1 MVSHDELGPEK
12 ILEVFDSKTGMHGF
26 VVIDNTALGPA
37 KGGIRMTPTVSIDE
51 VAKLA
56 RAMSYKCSLAGLPFG
71 GGKSGIM
78 ADPKKMAPE
87 QKDAVMAAF
96 SRALKVV
103 CPKVYVAAP
112 DINTAEHEMKVFAEA
127 NGSMKSC
134 TGKPSEMGGIPHEL
148 GSTGFGV
155 HHATLVAAKHLGLD
169 IKNLTFAVEGFGN
182 VGVYAAK
189 FLTEK
194 GAKLVATSDSKG
206 VIYNPEGIDFINLA
220 EVKKK
225 QGTVTAYCDGK
236 VLKGEDIVGIEADIL
251 ITAAVPDLITEANK
265 ESIRAKIV
273 VEGSNIPTTA
283 EIEEYL
289 HQKGILVVPDFVAN
303 AGGVI
308 SSYVEYIG
316 GTPEKMFKMVEDKV
330 VKNTAKVL
338 RTAKKQKIKPRDAA
352 IHVALERIKKK
363 MAKKAAKEQKSEAKQ

>member
-1 MVSHDELGPEK
+1 MVSHDEIGPEK
-12 ILEVFDSKTGMHGF
+12 ILEVFDAKTGMHGF
-26 VVIDNTALGPA
+26 VVIDNTTLGPA

-56 RAMSYKCSLAGLPFG
+56 RAMTYKCSLAGLPFG
-71 GGKSGIM
+71 GGKSGII
-78 ADPKKMAPE
+78 ANPKQMSPE
-87 QKDAVMAAF
+87 QKGAVIAAF
-96 SRALKVV
+96 SKALKVV

-127 NGSMKSC
+127 NGSLKSC
-134 TGKPSEMGGIPHEL
+134 TGKPSDMGGLPHEL

-155 HHATLVAAKHLGLD
+155 HHATLMAVKHLKLD
-169 IKNLTFAVEGFGN
+169 LKEMTFAVEGFGN

-194 GAKLVATSDSKG
+194 GAKLVAVSDSKG
-206 VIYNPEGIDFINLA
+206 VAYVPEGMDFMKLA
-220 EVKKK
+220 EAKKEK
-225 QGTVTAYCDGK
+225 GSVTAYPGAQVLDGK
-236 VLKGEDIVGIEADIL
+236 EIVGVEADIL

-265 ESIRAKIV
+265 DSIKAKIV

-283 EIEEYL
+283 DIEEYL

-316 GTPEKMFKMVEDKV
+316 GTPERMFKMVEAKV

-338 RTAKKQKIKPRDAA
+338 KTAKKLKIKPRDAA
-352 IHVALERIKKK
+352 MHVALERIKKR
-363 MAKKAAKEQKSEAKQ
+363 AEKKAAKA

>member
-12 ILEVFDSKTGMHGF
+12 ILEVFDAKTGMHGF
-26 VVIDNTALGPA
+26 VVIDNTALGPG

-56 RAMSYKCSLAGLPFG
+56 RAMTYKCSLAGLPFG
-71 GGKSGIM
+71 GGKSGIE
-78 ADPKKMAPE
+78 ADPKKMTTE
-87 QKDAVMAAF
+87 QKDAVLAAF

-103 CPKVYVAAP
+103 CPKLYVSAP

-134 TGKPSEMGGIPHEL
+134 TGKPEEMGGIPHEL

-155 HHATLVAAKHLGLD
+155 HHATLVAVKHLGLD

-182 VGVYAAK
+182 VGVFAAK
-189 FLTEK
+189 YLTEK

-206 VIYNPEGIDFINLA
+206 VIYKPDGIDFNKLA
-220 EVKKK
+220 EVKKQ
-225 QGTVTAYCDGK
+225 QGSVTAYPGGQ
-236 VLKGEDIVGIEADIL
+236 VLKGEEIVGLDVDIL

-265 ESIRAKIV
+265 DSIRAKIV
-273 VEGSNIPTTA
+273 VEGSNIPTTP

-289 HQKGILVVPDFVAN
+289 YKKGILVVPDFVAN

-308 SSYVEYIG
+308 SSYVEYKG
-316 GTPEKMFKMVEDKV
+316 GSAEEMFKMVEKKV
-330 VKNTAKVL
+330 VKNTAQVL
-338 RTAKKQKIKPRDAA
+338 KTAKKQGVKPRDAA

-363 MAKKAAKEQKSEAKQ
+363 MEKKTSKV

>member
-12 ILEVFDSKTGMHGF
+12 ILEVYDAKTGMHGF
-26 VVIDNTALGPA
+26 VVIDNTILGPG

-56 RAMSYKCSLAGLPFG
+56 RAMTYKCSLAGLPFG
-71 GGKSGIM
+71 GGKSGIV
-78 ADPKKMAPE
+78 ADPKKRTPE
-87 QKDAVMAAF
+87 QKDAMIAAF

-103 CPKVYVAAP
+103 CPKLYVSAP
-112 DINTAEHEMKVFAEA
+112 DINTAEHEMKVFAKA

-134 TGKPSEMGGIPHEL
+134 TGKPADMGGIPHEL

-155 HHATLVAAKHLGLD
+155 FHAACVAVKHLGLD

-182 VGVYAAK
+182 VGWFVAK

-194 GAKLVATSDSKG
+194 GAKLVAASDSRG
-206 VIYNPEGIDFINLA
+206 TIYDPEGIDFYELA

-225 QGTVTAYCDGK
+225 QGTVIAYSETK
-236 VLKGEDIVGIEADIL
+236 VLKSEEIVGLPVDIL
-251 ITAAVPDLITEANK
+251 VTAAVPDLITEANK
-265 ESIRAKIV
+265 DSIKAKIV

-283 EIEEYL
+283 SIEQYL
-289 HQKGILVVPDFVAN
+289 HEKGILVIPDFVAN

-308 SSYVEYIG
+308 SSFVEYKG
-316 GTPEKMFKMVEDKV
+316 GTPEKMFKMVEAKI
-330 VKNTAKVL
+330 VKNTSKVL
-338 RTAKKQKIKPRDAA
+338 RVAKKQGIKPRDAA
-352 IHVALERIKKK
+352 IHVAIERIKKK
-363 MAKKAAKEQKSEAKQ
+363 REKKEHMGV

>member
-1 MVSHDELGPEK
+1 MVSHDEIGPEK
-12 ILEVFDSKTGMHGF
+12 ILEVFDAKTGMHGF
-26 VVIDNTALGPA
+26 VVIDNTVLGPG

-56 RAMSYKCSLAGLPFG
+56 RAMTYKCALAGLPFG
-71 GGKSGIM
+71 GGKSGIV
-78 ADPKKMAPE
+78 ANPKELTPE
-87 QKDAVMAAF
+87 QKDAIIAAF

-103 CPKVYVAAP
+103 CPKFYVSAP

-134 TGKPSEMGGIPHEL
+134 TGKPAEIGGIPHEL

-155 HHATLVAAKHLGLD
+155 HHATCVAVKHLGLD
-169 IKNLTFAVEGFGN
+169 LKNLTFAVEGFGN
-182 VGVYAAK
+182 VGVFAAK
-189 FLTEK
+189 YLTEK

-206 VIYNPEGIDFINLA
+206 VVYKDDGIDFDKLA
-220 EVKKK
+220 EVKKQ
-225 QGTVTAYCDGK
+225 QGSVTAYPGAQ
-236 VLKGEDIVGIEADIL
+236 VLKGEEIVGLPVDIL
-251 ITAAVPDLITEANK
+251 VTAAIPDLITEANK
-265 ESIRAKIV
+265 DSIKAKIV
-273 VEGSNIPTTA
+273 VEGSNIPTTT

-308 SSYVEYIG
+308 SSYVEYKG
-316 GTPEKMFKMVEDKV
+316 GTPEEMFKMVESKV
-330 VKNTAKVL
+330 VKNTAAVLKV
-338 RTAKKQKIKPRDAA
+338 AKKQKIKPRDAA

-363 MAKKAAKEQKSEAKQ
+363 IEKKVSKAE